1 MGSLHQAQGH
11 NGWVPSSTQ
20 LLAFALASVILIEIP
35 GPSLLFALG
44 RALTV
49 GRREAVWSV
58 VGNGLGVGL
67 QIGAIA
73 VGLGALVA
81 ASAAAFTVLK
91 IAGAAYVVWLGV
103 QAIRHRADA
112 RQALTA
118 GLPRGRSRGAS
129 TGALSTGVMVGLTNP
144 KTLVFFV
151 AFLPQF
157 VATDRAAAPQVLLLG
172 VIFVALAIASDVCWV
187 MAASRAKAW
196 FARRPQR
203 LDAMSVAGGVM
214 MVGLGAA
221 LATTEV

>member
-1 MGSLHQAQGH
+1 MGSLHQVRGH
-11 NGWVPSSTQ
+11 NGRVPSTSQ
-20 LLAFALASVILIEIP
+20 LLAFALASVVLIEIP
-35 GPSLLFALG
+35 GPSLMFALG

-58 VGNGLGVGL
+58 VGNGLGVGV

-81 ASAAAFTVLK
+81 ASAVAFTVLK
-91 IAGAAYVVWLGV
+91 IAGAVYVVWLGV
-103 QAIRHRADA
+103 QAIRHRANA
-112 RQALTA
+112 RHALAAA
-118 GLPRGRSRGAS
+118 GPPRGRPHSPLG
-129 TGALSTGVMVGLTNP
+129 TGVMVGLTNP
-144 KTLVFFV
+144 KTLVFFL

-157 VATDRAAAPQVLLLG
+157 VGTGHPAAPQVLLLG

-203 LDAMSVAGGVM
+203 LDAMNVAGGVVM
-214 MVGLGAA
+214 MGLGAA
-221 LATTEV
+221 LATTEA

>member
-1 MGSLHQAQGH
+1 M
-11 NGWVPSSTQ
+11 PSTSQ

-35 GPSLLFALG
+35 GPSLMFALG

-58 VGNGLGVGL
+58 VGNGLGVGV

-91 IAGAAYVVWLGV
+91 IAGAVYVVWLGV

-112 RQALTA
+112 RHALAAA
-118 GLPRGRSRGAS
+118 GLPRGRPHSALGA
-129 TGALSTGVMVGLTNP
+129 GLMVGLTNP
-144 KTLVFFV
+144 KTLVFFL

-157 VATDRAAAPQVLLLG
+157 VATGRPAAPQVLLLG

-187 MAASRAKAW
+187 LAASRAKAW

>member
-1 MGSLHQAQGH
+1 LLPGVGVH
-11 NGWVPSSTQ
+11 NGRVPSSTQ

-58 VGNGLGVGL
+58 VGNGLGVGV
-67 QIGAIA
+67 QIAAIA
-73 VGLGALVA
+73 AGLGALVA
-81 ASAAAFTVLK
+81 ASSTAFTVLK
-91 IAGAAYVVWLGV
+91 IAGAVYVVWLGV

-112 RQALTA
+112 RQALATPRT
-118 GLPRGRSRGAS
+118 PRGGRHGPLG
-129 TGALSTGVMVGLTNP
+129 TGLLVGLTNP
-144 KTLVFFV
+144 KTLVFFL

-157 VATDRAAAPQVLLLG
+157 VAIGHPAAPQVLLLG
-172 VIFVALAIASDVCWV
+172 VIFVVLAIASDVCWV
-187 MAASRAKAW
+187 MVASRAKAW

-203 LDAMSVAGGVM
+203 LDTMSAAGGVM

-221 LATTEV
+221 LATTEM